1 MTSCPNVVLA
11 AWRGAC
17 GVRVDELD
25 RIAGQFDAA
34 LGFADDLETKL
45 VFSLNGYLGR
55 AVAVLASHGIT
66 SNH

>member
-1 MTSCPNVVLA
+1 MVLA

-17 GVRVDELD
+17 GVRVDESD
-25 RIAGQFDAA
+25 RIAGELHTAP
-34 LGFADDLETKL
+34 GFADDLETKL

-55 AVAVLASHGIT
+55 AVAVFATHGIT